1 MPVLK
6 EVFANK
12 KKHGPPV
19 VAATVQTTQR
29 NRRAFHQKMLITSTG
44 IRYNG
49 NTT

>member
-1 MPVLK
+1 MPVIK
-6 EVFANK
+6 KVFANK

-19 VAATVQTTQR
+19 VAANIQTPQR
-29 NRRAFHQKMLITSTG
+29 IRRAFLQKMLITSTG